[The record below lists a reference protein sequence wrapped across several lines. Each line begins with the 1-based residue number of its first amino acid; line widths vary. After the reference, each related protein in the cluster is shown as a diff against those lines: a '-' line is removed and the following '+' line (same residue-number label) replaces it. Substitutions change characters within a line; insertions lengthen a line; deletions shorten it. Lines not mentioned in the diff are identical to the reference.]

1 MKKEVNHF
9 YYSEEQAFIES
20 GWDEID
26 EETTRTHFNT
36 FIDENGKER
45 IYTEVRVF
53 EEGENP
59 EPNDN
64 FSDFQYLG
72 TGTIY
77 TVNGIKQNINN
88 NIEITETVQDA
99 SYSHFSH
106 NFYKKLLFKK
116 LNNSS
121 KDTELEPQIEHNNVE
136 IKGDPALESELIK
149 KKLES
154 VVVRDIELP
163 DIDVDLEPQIEHNN
177 VEIKGDPQL
186 ESMVVSQLL
195 EKKINDSQS
204 KESHSVDVNLQL
216 LKDFEMPKSLKDAH
230 KTEYDKDILNKFKN
244 RKPK

>member
-99 SYSHFSH
+99 SYSHFAQ
-106 NFYKKLLFKK
+106 NFYKKMLF
-116 LNNSS
+116 
-121 KDTELEPQIEHNNVE
+121 E
-136 IKGDPALESELIK
+136 
-149 KKLES
+149 KLEES
-154 VVVRDIELP
+154 SRDIELP
-163 DIDVDLEPQIEHNN
+163 DIDIDLEPKIKHNN
-177 VEIKGDPQL
+177 IDVESNPKL
-186 ESMVVSQLL
+186 EAMVVSQLL
-195 EKKINDSQS
+195 QKKSNNSQS
-204 KESHSVDVNLQL
+204 KENQSVDVNFQL
-216 LKDFEMPKSLKDAH
+216 LQDFEIPQSLKDAH
-230 KTEYDKDILNKFKN
+230 TKEYDKDILKTSKN
-244 RKPK
+244 RKLK

>member
-99 SYSHFSH
+99 SYSHFAQ
-106 NFYKKLLFKK
+106 NFYKKMLF
-116 LNNSS
+116 
-121 KDTELEPQIEHNNVE
+121 E
-136 IKGDPALESELIK
+136 
-149 KKLES
+149 KLEES
-154 VVVRDIELP
+154 SRDIELP
-163 DIDVDLEPQIEHNN
+163 DIDFDLEPKIKHNN
-177 VEIKGDPQL
+177 IDVESNPKL
-186 ESMVVSQLL
+186 EAMVVSQLL
-195 EKKINDSQS
+195 QKKSNNSQS
-204 KESHSVDVNLQL
+204 KENQSVDVNFQL
-216 LKDFEMPKSLKDAH
+216 LQDFEMPQSLKDAH
-230 KTEYDKDILNKFKN
+230 TKEYDKDILKTSKN
-244 RKPK
+244 RKLK

>member
-1 MKKEVNHF
+1 M
-9 YYSEEQAFIES
+9 
-20 GWDEID
+20 
-26 EETTRTHFNT
+26 
-36 FIDENGKER
+36 
-45 IYTEVRVF
+45 
-53 EEGENP
+53 
-59 EPNDN
+59 
-64 FSDFQYLG
+64 
-72 TGTIY
+72 
-77 TVNGIKQNINN
+77 
-88 NIEITETVQDA
+88 QDA

-121 KDTELEPQIEHNNVE
+121 KDTE
-136 IKGDPALESELIK
+136 
-149 KKLES
+149 
-154 VVVRDIELP
+154 
-163 DIDVDLEPQIEHNN
+163 LEPQIEHNN